1 MRSMRSLVL
10 LACLAL
16 VGCASGFDKAR
27 VTVTTAVKVEGD
39 VEDSLLAAVQAK
51 QKDLIA
57 QVQAGKLTVE
67 QAQAQYDV
75 WRAKVD
81 KVIAAVT
88 TLHDAMKTAAHAING
103 SEALGNKDYTAAM
116 SDMASA
122 IASLVQALA
131 DAGVHIPGVN

>member
-1 MRSMRSLVL
+1 MRAVILA
-10 LACLAL
+10 ACLAL
-16 VGCASGFDKAR
+16 TACSSGFDKAR

-57 QVQAGKLTVE
+57 QVQAGKITVE

-88 TLHDAMKTAAHAING
+88 TLHDAMKTAAHAIYG
-103 SEALGNKDYTAAM
+103 SEALGNKDYTAVM
-116 SDMASA
+116 GDMASA

-131 DAGVHIPGVN
+131 DAGIHIPGVS